1 MSGKLDFNVSFKT
14 EQAAREFQTL
24 FTEYVNGSKKAG
36 DMANQML
43 GGKVEKL
50 VQVRLAKAP
59 GGGQELEAITK
70 SVRSEVD
77 KLTASYQKAN
87 KVQADSLTS
96 VRQQLNKAKQ
106 DRDAIAAFGSSAKVS
121 GGGIFG
127 QVPTKD
133 FTLAQQKVSDLT
145 QQIRLLEAASGNAF
159 DRFAA
164 GIDLGG
170 VLKAGR
176 GLTDIVAIFQSIGIV
191 AGQLVAPI
199 TAASKALAD
208 LQGFALSFEAIGAG
222 ASGANQAL
230 SESRRIALGLGSSI
244 TTTREGFQ
252 KLAPVI
258 LSSGGNLG
266 DVSSV
271 VESLSSRFA
280 AFGLNADQSRR
291 VLNGVIQAFAKGK
304 LQAEELTQQISE
316 ADPAFKIDLAKAA
329 QTAGLAVNGTTAE
342 LEALVKAGKITSQEL
357 IRLIPLISKSE
368 LLFGKLGSSG
378 ASAIAALEAGN
389 VTITQVQANLGS
401 LNQLNLEKF
410 AKLAEPLVILFLR
423 AQASVTDFIT
433 RIIELEGTK
442 SLVGIFNQI
451 GGSVVNLAETVLSG
465 IEAFAKAIGP
475 ILQFINALL
484 SIPGAAELAGLALLG
499 KLAAPFR
506 SSQDVFSKGLAGFIL
521 RPLRDVQNK
530 ASGIEL
536 KGLFAGKTF
545 DQLDDFEKRVLSIG
559 QTTDQLKQNLNSK
572 IKAGLFGGIK
582 SSAESASAGL
592 TGLAAQAASTADA
605 VIASDA
611 RATKAQSGN
620 QKKLIASY
628 RRVFNQRQDLISKQG
643 ALQSQIASLPPS
655 FGPSKY
661 DRQLAKI
668 ESRIPALDSQ
678 LGNLRK
684 SLKSSFGIKVDDA
697 ALDNSIKNLRER
709 QRILR
714 DDLRLQQSA
723 QASGRA
729 ANKSA
734 LDDTIKTQQ
743 AALRDLRKSL
753 RGAYAAKVDTSALD
767 AQTKSYSG
775 LGREVRTVQQISNRY
790 FRQAITD
797 EINSK
802 VATDATIKSLKERQQ
817 VLRETLR
824 LNKSAQ
830 SSGKAENKSALAG
843 TIKAQ
848 GEQLKSLEKQER
860 DRVAQ
865 IAASAKEGSRY
876 TEGLTAQSSAAE
888 RAAAGIKQLS
898 DENKA
903 LKNSTKLAQDGVVS
917 LNKDLRTV
925 RGQIKKLGDPDN
937 VFRSLDPQ
945 QQKEDRQALQKALA
959 TERDLL
965 ERRQLAGQQI
975 LANADA
981 VDANTN
987 AIRDYTAAQEKASAS
1002 TSRFGGIVSAGLGG
1016 SLKAGRGLL
1025 GLLGK
1030 GIVTLA
1036 SELGVLGIAF
1046 LAIGAAQ
1053 SAYNKVTEQSRAIQ
1067 EESKIKVKELT
1078 SALQELKG
1086 GSVEAQKP
1094 ATGLALV
1101 WERFGFLIKGIAD
1114 AGSGLFG
1121 SISSGL
1127 AKFSGDTKAAEKK
1140 WYDFAGAFAAT
1151 VLGFAGTGAAIGA
1164 GLGALG
1170 GPFAAV
1176 TATGG
1181 AVVGT
1186 IVGIGVAIAGLGS
1199 GSEVAQKKFK
1209 DAIDAT
1215 NESTA
1220 EQGRAVSLLTG
1231 ELKRQV
1237 AEQQKLIAAK
1247 KAAEDDKGGG
1257 KGKSAA
1263 TFTPQQQQ
1271 QLDGLA
1277 PKVQAGYTAALAG
1290 VRALDQKQQALNN
1303 QLAQYTAEL
1312 TKAPPKVK
1320 TQLAELGAL
1329 LRKEQQLVATRKK
1342 EGSAPKGSSTQN
1354 ELNKTRGQIQ
1364 QLRAS
1369 LESTSEG
1376 ASALDAVTNKTKQ
1389 LEGAAAKARK
1399 EFNTQKAALDAVAA
1413 SSGNLSFE
1421 QSKAANTLTN
1431 LDEKLKD
1438 ARAGLQSIDPAL
1450 QPEKWNQQSKSVA
1463 EASVKYEELGNKA
1476 AALQALYSAAA
1487 LVQGINLGTFTNSV
1501 SNAELV
1507 VKKLEEARIGIDI
1520 NSPELEVVTR
1530 NLIAAQQRVDQL
1542 NGKKATVY
1550 VQLFQQGA
1558 RDDIIPPTLNN
1569 IKRLIEGIQ
1578 GQQATIDVRTAG
1590 ADIVATQIE
1599 SLERLA
1605 QYGAQ
1610 TTSNLKIQLIEKQLS
1625 KMDAVRA
1632 AEDRN
1637 SQQALRN
1644 IDAQQRKIDKYY
1656 DSQISKL
1663 QELGPAQKELAQ
1675 LERSRLIE
1683 DTKKPGEE
1691 GLRARAQLE
1700 RELAQEQI
1708 ANIEKQKRADQERL
1722 QAQRELIQLEQQ
1734 QREDARIPLENQ
1746 LSALVAQRTDAE
1758 IADISRILQG
1768 RSAETAQIQAGNQAL
1783 QQRSTID
1790 VGGKPMDLNALLPQ
1804 ENIIRVGNLERKIG
1818 TVNTA
1823 IQNTTSSAND
1833 LSSALNS
1840 GLGGSQ
1846 VGQLDTQIQ
1855 GTNAKLQGLISS
1867 IGSISTAFSAGLG
1880 APELGSVLS
1889 AVNQQLQATVN
1900 TIGQLNTVAGGGIGT
1915 LVPQENVTNAS
1926 QLQEKLSGTNE
1937 QLKNATVSANELK
1950 EALLAI
1956 KNLGSITVNIG
1967 QSRAR
1972 WAGGPVSSGLMYKVN
1987 ELGQEGFL
1995 SRSGDFSMINKPQNA
2010 MWRAPSSGIVIPANV
2025 ISQMTIPQANVKPR
2039 VKSVNPAS
2047 SGQDRFVNKLTRYIG
2062 AIAAGKSNGDL
2073 GQLANVQAQQ
2083 AVQIGKLSRA
2093 VQDLT
2098 EKDWN
2103 VNVKLRSSGGGA
2115 AILEALN
2122 HRL

>member
-50 VQVRLAKAP
+50 VQVRLTKAP

-145 QQIRLLEAASGNAF
+145 QQVRLLEAASGNAF

-342 LEALVKAGKITSQEL
+342 LEALVKAGKITSEEL

-465 IEAFAKAIGP
+465 VEAFAKAIGP

-521 RPLRDVQNK
+521 RPLRDVQDK

-628 RRVFNQRQDLISKQG
+628 RRVFNRRQDLINKQG
-643 ALQSQIASLPPS
+643 ALQSQIASLPAS

-661 DRQLAKI
+661 DRELAKI

-734 LDDTIKTQQ
+734 LDGAIKTQQ

-767 AQTKSYSG
+767 AQTKGYSG
-775 LGREVRTVQQISNRY
+775 LGRQVRTVQQISNRY

-903 LKNSTKLAQDGVVS
+903 LRNSTKLAQDGIVS

-925 RGQIKKLGDPDN
+925 RGQIKRLGDPDN

-965 ERRQLAGQQI
+965 ESRQLAGQQI
-975 LANADA
+975 LANAGA

-1030 GIVTLA
+1030 GIGTLV
-1036 SELGVLGIAF
+1036 SELGVLGTVF
-1046 LAIGAAQ
+1046 LAVGAAQ

-1094 ATGLALV
+1094 ATGLALA

-1151 VLGFAGTGAAIGA
+1151 VGGFALTGAAIGS
-1164 GLGALG
+1164 LG
-1170 GPFAAV
+1170 GPLAAV
-1176 TATGG
+1176 TATSG

-1199 GSEVAQKKFK
+1199 GSEVAQQKFT
-1209 DAIDAT
+1209 DALEAT
-1215 NESTA
+1215 KTSTI
-1220 EQGRAVSLLTG
+1220 EQATAVGLLTS
-1231 ELKRQV
+1231 ELKKQV
-1237 AEQQKLIAAK
+1237 AEQEKLIAAK
-1247 KAAEDDKGGG
+1247 KAAESGKGGG
-1257 KGKSAA
+1257 KGGSAA

-1290 VRALDQKQQALNN
+1290 VKALDQKQQALNN
-1303 QLAQYTAEL
+1303 QVATYKSQLSQIPQSLRNQVAQLGKLEAKQKELEKIRAKENAPRKNTPTAQALAD
-1312 TKAPPKVK
+1312 TKK
-1320 TQLAELGAL
+1320 QISD
-1329 LRKEQQLVATRKK
+1329 LRKAVADSPDGLKAYEISEKK
-1342 EGSAPKGSSTQN
+1342 
-1354 ELNKTRGQIQ
+1354 
-1364 QLRAS
+1364 LRP
-1369 LESTSEG
+1369 LEATAARVTSEF
-1376 ASALDAVTNKTKQ
+1376 NK
-1389 LEGAAAKARK
+1389 
-1399 EFNTQKAALDAVAA
+1399 QKSALDAVAA
-1413 SSGNLSFE
+1413 ASGNLSLE
-1421 QSKAANTLTN
+1421 QSKTANTLTN

-1438 ARAGLQSIDPAL
+1438 ARAGLQSIDPVL

-1507 VKKLEEARIGIDI
+1507 VKKLEEARIGLDI
-1520 NSPELEVVTR
+1520 NAPELQVVTKG
-1530 NLIAAQQRVDQL
+1530 LIAAQQRVDQL
-1542 NGKKATVY
+1542 NGKKAAIY

-1558 RDDIIPPTLNN
+1558 QANNIPASLNN
-1569 IKRLIEGIQ
+1569 IKRLIEALQ

-1590 ADIVATQIE
+1590 ADQVATQIE
-1599 SLERLA
+1599 NLERLA

-1610 TTSNLKIQLIEKQLS
+1610 TTSNLRIQLIEKQIS
-1625 KMDAVRA
+1625 RMDAVRA

-1644 IDAQQRKIDKYY
+1644 IDAQQQKVDRYY

-1663 QELGPAQKELAQ
+1663 QELGPAQKELAK
-1675 LERSRLIE
+1675 LERNRLIA
-1683 DTKKPGEE
+1683 DSKKGGEE

-1722 QAQRELIQLEQQ
+1722 QAQREAIQLEQQ
-1734 QREDARIPLENQ
+1734 QREDSKIPQENE
-1746 LSALVAQRTDAE
+1746 LAALIAQRTNAE
-1758 IADISRILQG
+1758 IAAINQIIQARTS
-1768 RSAETAQIQAGNQAL
+1768 ETAQIQAGNQAL
-1783 QQRSTID
+1783 QERSTIT
-1790 VGGKPMDLNALLPQ
+1790 VGGKTMDLNSLLPQ
-1804 ENIIRVGNLERKIG
+1804 ENIIKVGELETKIG
-1818 TVNTA
+1818 AVNTA
-1823 IQNTTSSAND
+1823 IKNTTDSAKG
-1833 LSSALNS
+1833 LSSAFSS
-1840 GLGGSQ
+1840 GLGASQ

-1855 GTNAKLQGLISS
+1855 GTNTKLQGLAVSV
-1867 IGSISTAFSAGLG
+1867 GSVKAAFSAGLG
-1880 APELGSVLS
+1880 AAELGSALS
-1889 AVNQQLQATVN
+1889 AVNPQLQAIVN
-1900 TIGQLNTVAGGGIGT
+1900 TIGQLKAVAAGGIGT
-1915 LVPQENVTNAS
+1915 LVPQENVANAS
-1926 QLQEKLSGTNE
+1926 QLQEKLSGVNE

-1956 KNLGSITVNIG
+1956 KNLGNVTVNIG

-1995 SRSGDFSMINKPQNA
+1995 SRSGNFSMINKPQNA

-2039 VKSVNPAS
+2039 VKSVNPVS

>member
-106 DRDAIAAFGSSAKVS
+106 DRDAIAAFGSSAKAS

-127 QVPTKD
+127 QIPTKD

-145 QQIRLLEAASGNAF
+145 QQVRLLEAASGNAF

-329 QTAGLAVNGTTAE
+329 KTAGLAVNGTTAE

-475 ILQFINALL
+475 ILQFANALL

-506 SSQDVFSKGLAGFIL
+506 SSQDIFSKGLAGFIL

-628 RRVFNQRQDLISKQG
+628 RRVFNRRQDLISKQG
-643 ALQSQIASLPPS
+643 ALQSQIASLPAS

-661 DRQLAKI
+661 DRELAKI

-678 LGNLRK
+678 LSNLRK
-684 SLKSSFGIKVDDA
+684 SLKSSFGIKVDDT
-697 ALDNSIKNLRER
+697 ALDNSIKTLRER
-709 QRILR
+709 QRTLR
-714 DDLRLQQSA
+714 KELSQNQSI
-723 QASGRA
+723 QASGGATDPA
-729 ANKSA
+729 ALNS
-734 LDDTIKTQQ
+734 TIRTQQ

-753 RGAYAAKVDTSALD
+753 RDAYAAKVDTSALD
-767 AQTKSYSG
+767 AQTKGYSG

-817 VLRETLR
+817 LLRDTLDR
-824 LNKSAQ
+824 TKPDQGGGTDRSLAARAEAQ
-830 SSGKAENKSALAG
+830 KK
-843 TIKAQ
+843 
-848 GEQLKSLEKQER
+848 LKKLEKQER

-903 LKNSTKLAQDGVVS
+903 LKNSTKLAQDGIVS
-917 LNKDLRTV
+917 LNRDLRTV
-925 RGQIKKLGDPDN
+925 RGQIKRLGDPDN

-945 QQKEDRQALQKALA
+945 QQKEDQQALQKALA
-959 TERDLL
+959 TERNLL

-1046 LAIGAAQ
+1046 LAVGAAQ

-1094 ATGLALV
+1094 ATGLALA

-1114 AGSGLFG
+1114 VGSGLFG

-1127 AKFSGDTKAAEKK
+1127 ARFSGDTKAAEKK

-1151 VLGFAGTGAAIGA
+1151 VGGFAGTGAAIGA

-1199 GSEVAQKKFK
+1199 GSEVAQQKFT
-1209 DAIDAT
+1209 DALEAT
-1215 NESTA
+1215 KTSTI
-1220 EQGRAVSLLTG
+1220 EQATAVGLLTS
-1231 ELKRQV
+1231 ELKKQV
-1237 AEQQKLIAAK
+1237 AEQEKLIAAK
-1247 KAAEDDKGGG
+1247 KAAESGKGGS
-1257 KGKSAA
+1257 KGGSAA

-1290 VRALDQKQQALNN
+1290 VKALDQKQQALNN
-1303 QLAQYTAEL
+1303 QVATYKSQLSQIPQSLRNQVAQLGKLEAKQKELEKIRAKENAPRKNTPTAQALAD
-1312 TKAPPKVK
+1312 TKK
-1320 TQLAELGAL
+1320 QISD
-1329 LRKEQQLVATRKK
+1329 LRKAVADSPDGLKAYEIGEKK
-1342 EGSAPKGSSTQN
+1342 
-1354 ELNKTRGQIQ
+1354 
-1364 QLRAS
+1364 LRP
-1369 LESTSEG
+1369 LEATAARVTSEF
-1376 ASALDAVTNKTKQ
+1376 NK
-1389 LEGAAAKARK
+1389 
-1399 EFNTQKAALDAVAA
+1399 QKSALDAVAA
-1413 SSGNLSFE
+1413 SSGNLSLE
-1421 QSKAANTLTN
+1421 QSKTANTTTN
-1431 LDEKLKD
+1431 LEEKLKD
-1438 ARAGLQSIDPAL
+1438 ARAGLLSIDPAL
-1450 QPEKWNQQSKSVA
+1450 QPEKWNAQNKSVA

-1501 SNAELV
+1501 ANAELV
-1507 VKKLEEARIGIDI
+1507 VKKLEEARIGLDI
-1520 NSPELEVVTR
+1520 SAPELQVVTKG
-1530 NLIAAQQRVDQL
+1530 LIAAQQRVDQL
-1542 NGKKATVY
+1542 NGKKAAIY

-1558 RDDIIPPTLNN
+1558 QAGNIPASLNN
-1569 IKRLIEGIQ
+1569 IKRLIEALQ

-1590 ADIVATQIE
+1590 ADQVATQIE
-1599 SLERLA
+1599 NLERLA

-1610 TTSNLKIQLIEKQLS
+1610 TTSNLRIQLIEKQIS
-1625 KMDAVRA
+1625 RMDAVRA

-1644 IDAQQRKIDKYY
+1644 IDAQQQKVDRYY

-1663 QELGPAQKELAQ
+1663 QELGPAQKELAK
-1675 LERSRLIE
+1675 LERNRLIA
-1683 DTKKPGEE
+1683 DSKKGGEE

-1722 QAQRELIQLEQQ
+1722 QAQREAIQLEQQ
-1734 QREDARIPLENQ
+1734 QREDSKIPQENE
-1746 LSALVAQRTDAE
+1746 LAALIAQRTNAE
-1758 IADISRILQG
+1758 IAAINQIIQARTS
-1768 RSAETAQIQAGNQAL
+1768 ETAQIQAGNQAL
-1783 QQRSTID
+1783 QERSTIT
-1790 VGGKPMDLNALLPQ
+1790 VGGKTMDLNSLLPQ
-1804 ENIIRVGNLERKIG
+1804 ENIIKVGELETKIG
-1818 TVNTA
+1818 AVNTA
-1823 IQNTTSSAND
+1823 IQNTTASAKG
-1833 LSSALNS
+1833 LSGALSS
-1840 GLGGSQ
+1840 GLGASQ

-1855 GTNAKLQGLISS
+1855 GTNTKLQGLAASV
-1867 IGSISTAFSAGLG
+1867 GSVKAAFSAGLG
-1880 APELGSVLS
+1880 AAELGSALS
-1889 AVNQQLQATVN
+1889 AVNPQLQAIVN
-1900 TIGQLNTVAGGGIGT
+1900 TIGQLKALAAGGIGT

-1926 QLQEKLSGTNE
+1926 QLQEKLSGVNE

-1956 KNLGSITVNIG
+1956 KNLGNVTVNIG

-1995 SRSGDFSMINKPQNA
+1995 SRSGNFSMINKPQNA

-2025 ISQMTIPQANVKPR
+2025 ISQMAIPQANVKPR